1 MGTATR
7 PAKTVPAPWDAF
19 SDVDAFVDEVVSE
32 LAAMA
37 ADGTRPTRP
46 GPKPALAGA
55 ELRKAIMAIWCVD
68 FCGMQWRAIG
78 QLSGIPFGT
87 LFSLFAPWTRLGLWG
102 RPLPRLRPARRVGRG
117 GTPGPRTGG

>member
-7 PAKTVPAPWDAF
+7 PATTFPASWDAF
-19 SDVDAFVDEVVSE
+19 SDVDAFVDEVLVE

-55 ELRKAIMAIWCVD
+55 ELRKAIMAIWCT
-68 FCGMQWRAIG
+68 G
-78 QLSGIPFGT
+78 QGLRMKTTSKKVRWPT
-87 LFSLFAPWTRLGLWG
+87 PAASRRHCPTR
-102 RPLPRLRPARRVGRG
+102 
-117 GTPGPRTGG
+117 